1 MRKVMLT
8 SVVMVA
14 AWMILGTNQN
24 LVQGREGQAPAM
36 KAWLA
41 FDAQGRGMVE
51 VVSKEKLVQ
60 PKVQHHVGKWVSFHE
75 PSQKIEGEYLY
86 RAKSY
91 YTLSENMI
99 LTLKSLS
106 TDEKDEFTTS
116 LVVPS
121 FAAGGKVPVALRV
134 GEAEQIAKG
143 KEKEPTAG
151 GAETTRGDIGLG
163 IINRF
168 RALRGLPPIKYDPE
182 FARVSRVN
190 NEMGGVH
197 RYNTGWQTWAS
208 PADPESAVSMWMG
221 AYYNSHGVIIMNPNI
236 TKGATN
242 SHPVYGTTFTGN

>member
-1 MRKVMLT
+1 MRKLILS
-8 SVVMVA
+8 SVVMIG
-14 AWMILGTNQN
+14 AWMVLGTNEN
-24 LVQGREGQAPAM
+24 PVQGKEGQAPAVE
-36 KAWLA
+36 ARLA
-41 FDAQGRGMVE
+41 FDAQGLGMVE
-51 VVSKEKLVQ
+51 VVSQEKLVQ
-60 PKVQHHVGKWVSFHE
+60 PKVQHYVGQWVSFHE
-75 PSQKIEGEYLY
+75 PAQKEGKYVY

-91 YTLSENMI
+91 YKLSENVV

-106 TDEKDEFTTS
+106 ADEKNEFTTS

-121 FAAGGKVPVALRV
+121 FTAGGKEPVALRV
-134 GEAEQIAKG
+134 GEVEQYAKG
-143 KEKEPTAG
+143 KEPAAG
-151 GAETTRGDIGLG
+151 GAETVRGDIGLA

-168 RALRGLPPIKYDPE
+168 RALRGLSPIKYDQE

-236 TKGATN
+236 SRGGTH